1 MISALASSWTGGQRN
16 DTGRLTEQATDW
28 ADVKSVDRPTT
39 HIIEKRGTELEGAIK
54 STRLVESV
62 GALR

>member
-1 MISALASSWTGGQRN
+1 
-16 DTGRLTEQATDW
+16 LTEQSTDW
-28 ADVKSVDRPTT
+28 ADVTGVDRPTT

-54 STRLVESV
+54 STGWSRSV